1 MTSQAV
7 ELPPRVAQLAHI
19 DTGRPLAPAVAT
31 GAVHFTLNTPDSIR
45 RAVLEQFIATKFN
58 AIYGAAIVEFFPIL
72 LSRAD
77 DEQLSSVVGLRPGT
91 ERPLFLEQY
100 LDVPLEQAIAAA
112 SGQLVSRGSLM
123 EIGNLAS
130 SFRSGNQVMFI
141 LLTAILARAGY
152 EWVVFT
158 ATAQVRAL
166 LARLDFH
173 PVTLC
178 EANPARLVNKSQ
190 VWGSYYQSQPMV
202 QAGSIRDGMAALL
215 ANHKAKALITAHEQD
230 IENLAC
236 ELVSLRL
243 NNQTS

>member
-1 MTSQAV
+1 
-7 ELPPRVAQLAHI
+7 
-19 DTGRPLAPAVAT
+19 
-31 GAVHFTLNTPDSIR
+31 
-45 RAVLEQFIATKFN
+45 
-58 AIYGAAIVEFFPIL
+58 VEFFPIL
-72 LSRAD
+72 LSRTD
-77 DEQLSSVVGLRPGT
+77 NEQLSSVVGLRPGT

-100 LDVPLEQAIAAA
+100 LDSPLEQAIANA
-112 SGQLVSRGSLM
+112 SGQQVPRSNLM

-141 LLTAILARAGY
+141 LLTAMLARAGY

-178 EANPARLVNKSQ
+178 EANPAMLVNKSQ

-202 QAGSIRDGMAALL
+202 QAGSTREGMAALL
-215 ANHKAKALITAHEQD
+215 ANRKAKALITAHEQD
-230 IENLAC
+230 IESLAR

-243 NNQTS
+243 HNQTS